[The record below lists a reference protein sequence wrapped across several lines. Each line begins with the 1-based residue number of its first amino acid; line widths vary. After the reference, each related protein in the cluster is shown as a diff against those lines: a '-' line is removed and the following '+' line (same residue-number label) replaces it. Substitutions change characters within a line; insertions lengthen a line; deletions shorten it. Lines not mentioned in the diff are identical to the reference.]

1 MKKNEES
8 LEKLNFTANIPI
20 EFDQEV
26 CIGCNQCVEAC
37 MMDVLAPN
45 AEKGKVPLVFHPDE
59 CWYCGSCVMEC
70 PCRDK
75 DAIKVKWPIKT
86 NLRWKR
92 KDTGEHY
99 RVGMANPPPPNL
111 TPPVGG
117 WGTLHKAKK

>member
-1 MKKNEES
+1 MKENKECH
-8 LEKLNFTANIPI
+8 EKLNFTSNIPI
-20 EFDQEV
+20 EFDQGV
-26 CIGCNQCVEAC
+26 CNGCNRCVEAC

-45 AEKGKVPLVFHPDE
+45 AEKGQAPQVLHPDE

-70 PCRDK
+70 PHNEK

-92 KDTGEHY
+92 KETGEHF

-111 TPPVGG
+111 TPPIGG
-117 WGTLHKAKK
+117 WKARR